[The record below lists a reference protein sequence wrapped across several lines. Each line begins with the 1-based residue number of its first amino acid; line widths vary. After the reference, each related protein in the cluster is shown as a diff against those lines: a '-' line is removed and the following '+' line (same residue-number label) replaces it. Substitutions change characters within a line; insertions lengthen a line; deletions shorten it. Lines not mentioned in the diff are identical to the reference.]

1 MFTGIIKTIGKVK
14 SIEEIQNDIHLT
26 ISYQS
31 IFDIELGDSICVNGA
46 CLTVFKFNGDTLE
59 FHLSK
64 ETLSKIV
71 PFKINQFVNLEESLR
86 VGDKVGGHYVF
97 GHVDSK
103 AVLID
108 IKKESDCKIW
118 YLEIPQSFQKFI
130 ASKGSISL
138 NGVSLTINTVKRNIF
153 TVNLIPHTIEHTVFK
168 YNNINDHLN
177 FEIDMLARYALNG

>member
-31 IFDIELGDSICVNGA
+31 VFDIELGDSICVNGA

-108 IKKESDCKIW
+108 IKKE
-118 YLEIPQSFQKFI
+118 
-130 ASKGSISL
+130 
-138 NGVSLTINTVKRNIF
+138 
-153 TVNLIPHTIEHTVFK
+153 
-168 YNNINDHLN
+168 
-177 FEIDMLARYALNG
+177 